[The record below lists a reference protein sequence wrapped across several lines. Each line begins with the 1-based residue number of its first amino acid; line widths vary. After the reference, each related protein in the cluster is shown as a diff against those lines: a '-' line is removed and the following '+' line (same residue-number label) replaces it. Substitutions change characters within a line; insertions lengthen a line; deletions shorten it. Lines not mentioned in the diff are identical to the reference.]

1 MLFGKKQDKAVT
13 EQLYVYIEVIK
24 KTVDEFKR
32 MVYEYIDWD
41 KHFKE
46 QSRKVHDMEHEA
58 DVVRRQIERA
68 MFEGAFLPAY
78 REDYIAL
85 LEKLDRV
92 ANKAEDAADTLYLM
106 RPDVP
111 EQIRPAFKQIADLT
125 VEAFAPIPDG
135 IRKLLDG
142 ETDIRELE
150 EYVEGREQMIDKLQ
164 FDSIRSLFKELNME
178 KVDALLLKVMID
190 QLCDVSDKIENVTD
204 IMAIIAIKRKLA

>member
-1 MLFGKKQDKAVT
+1 MLFGKKQDKEVT
-13 EQLYVYIEVIK
+13 AQLFEYIEIIK
-24 KTVDEFKR
+24 ATVAEFKK
-32 MVYEYIDWD
+32 MIYEYMDWD

-46 QSRKVHDMEHEA
+46 ASRTVHDMEHKA
-58 DVVRRQIERA
+58 DIVRRQIERA

-111 EQIRPAFKQIADLT
+111 EAIRPVFKQIADLT
-125 VEAFAPIPDG
+125 VEAFEPIPDG
-135 IRKLLDG
+135 IRELLDG

-150 EYVEGREQMIDKLQ
+150 EFVEGREQMIDKLQ
-164 FDSIRSLFKELNME
+164 FDSIRALFKELKVE
-178 KVDALLLKVMID
+178 KVDALLLKMMID

-204 IMAIIAIKRKLA
+204 VMAIIAIKRKLA